1 MKQIDGLYFTRSK
14 KILFFLSITIL
25 LGLSI
30 SRVESLGSA
39 NSQSPK
45 TFVFIGDSITIKQPE
60 LGFSYVNKLADRE
73 YWNEINIINS
83 ARSLNAIRE
92 YYKDA
97 NRIMTHSLDYNPNW
111 LCINLGLADAAF
123 YGNES
128 QFKIEYRWLVDKV
141 LEEQP
146 NITIILTRFTWTQTL
161 PIHVLNAHLSVI
173 DEIAEDLDIHKIDL
187 YNVTFNRPDLLYDG
201 THPNANGM
209 NVIANIIFDTVT
221 PIIYPDY
228 VPSISTES
236 FSSSH
241 TTNAISFPLIAIS
254 LTITVVSF
262 KRKKKE

>member
-14 KILFFLSITIL
+14 KILFFLIITIL

-92 YYKDA
+92 YYNDA
-97 NRIMTHSLDYNPNW
+97 NRIMTHALDYNPNW

-128 QFKIEYRWLVDKV
+128 QFKIEYRWLVDNV

-161 PIHVLNAHLSVI
+161 F
-173 DEIAEDLDIHKIDL
+173 
-187 YNVTFNRPDLLYDG
+187 TFLM
-201 THPNANGM
+201 H
-209 NVIANIIFDTVT
+209 ICQ
-221 PIIYPDY
+221 
-228 VPSISTES
+228 
-236 FSSSH
+236 
-241 TTNAISFPLIAIS
+241 
-254 LTITVVSF
+254 
-262 KRKKKE
+262 